1 MTRNGKHNGHGGDG
15 HKTATPDVSHIRNEE
30 VTHERSDVSVQGV
43 VVFCVVLG
51 ISIAVVSLGVWFM
64 FNYFNA
70 QEAKEPQP
78 GPMALTKGERLPPE
92 PRLQTAPGFGA
103 KLDNGEVVPLEKG
116 APQAEYRVLREQWDK
131 ELHGELKDK
140 SGNPVGMPID
150 QAMKQIVSGGALPAR
165 TQTAPGKLQ
174 DYAVSLP
181 TAASSGRETMK
192 RLQ

>member
-1 MTRNGKHNGHGGDG
+1 MTRNGRHNGHRGDG
-15 HKTATPDVSHIRNEE
+15 HKTETPDVSHIRNEE

-51 ISIAVVSLGVWFM
+51 ISIAVVSLGVWVM

-70 QEAKEPQP
+70 EEAKEPRP
-78 GPMALTKGERLPPE
+78 GPMAVTDKQERLPPP

-103 KLDNGEVVPLEKG
+103 TLDDGQQVPLEKG
-116 APQAEYRVLREQWDK
+116 APQAEYRVLREQWEK

-150 QAMKQIVSGGALPAR
+150 QAILDFVPFVGPLIAAIPPGALDLTGA
-165 TQTAPGKLQ
+165 
-174 DYAVSLP
+174 
-181 TAASSGRETMK
+181 
-192 RLQ
+192 